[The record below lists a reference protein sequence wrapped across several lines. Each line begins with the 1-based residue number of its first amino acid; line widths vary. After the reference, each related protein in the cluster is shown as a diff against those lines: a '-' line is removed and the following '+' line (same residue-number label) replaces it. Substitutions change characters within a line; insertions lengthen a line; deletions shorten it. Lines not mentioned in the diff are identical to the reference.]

1 MSFLRN
7 IFQHLLKEP
16 KVFADQMVFIITP
29 AYSDVPWVY
38 YQLEHDVIRSL
49 SENHNA
55 DWHADSA
62 RKVIVQH
69 SF

>member
-1 MSFLRN
+1 MSFPRN
-7 IFQHLLKEP
+7 IFQHLLKEH
-16 KVFADQMVFIITP
+16 KVFADQMVFISAP

-38 YQLEHDVIRSL
+38 YQLEHEECH